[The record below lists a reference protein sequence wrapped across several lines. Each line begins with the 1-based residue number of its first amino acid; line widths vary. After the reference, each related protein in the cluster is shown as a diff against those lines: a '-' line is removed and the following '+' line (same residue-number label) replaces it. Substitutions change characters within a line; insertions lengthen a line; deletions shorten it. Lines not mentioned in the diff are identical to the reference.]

1 LEARDPVGALGP
13 CLRCLSAAENS
24 RLLHYRAEAFV
35 RIARVKLEM
44 GDLMGA
50 LMLAEE
56 VTPQLNASGSARLH
70 GDALMVQAE
79 VLFALMQ
86 QTRIDSND
94 CRKLLQE
101 AGKVLERAI
110 EQYEAVADLNHLR
123 RCHYLL
129 ARVCHQVGDVA
140 RRDHHSRR
148 FRLLSQFL
156 SDQDSSTSWQDL
168 GIACLQKE
176 PQDATIERAARWA
189 ETANPCRAGTPRSDS
204 CMPNDPRSNI
214 GQHAD
219 SVTSSIPKIAVPKD
233 EGDTSVERG
242 NQPKCPT
249 LERLLLLA
257 EGDAAVVDASS
268 RVPMSITSAGKASVS
283 GCGASM
289 VIGEVRTLY
298 PLAAILGH

>member
-1 LEARDPVGALGP
+1 
-13 CLRCLSAAENS
+13 
-24 RLLHYRAEAFV
+24 
-35 RIARVKLEM
+35 M

-86 QTRIDSND
+86 TQND
-94 CRKLLQE
+94 GACMQLLQE

-110 EQYEAVADLNHLR
+110 EQYEAVAELNHLR

-129 ARVCHQVGDVA
+129 ARLCHQVGDIA
-140 RRDHHSRR
+140 RRDQHSRR

-176 PQDATIERAARWA
+176 PQDASIERASRWP
-189 ETANPCRAGTPRSDS
+189 ETTNASGAGPPSNSCVPNPEQSFMDDS
-204 CMPNDPRSNI
+204 RSNI

-219 SVTSSIPKIAVPKD
+219 SVPSSMPKFPVPAGED
-233 EGDTSVERG
+233 DTSVRRG
-242 NQPKCPT
+242 NQAKCPA
-249 LERLLLLA
+249 LDQLLLLA
-257 EGDAAVVDASS
+257 EGDSTAPLPFANSSAACGATNQGADASS
-268 RVPMSITSAGKASVS
+268 SIPMAITSMSKASVS
-283 GCGASM
+283 GNGCGTSV

-298 PLAAILGH
+298 PLAAILGN